1 MHARTDDMHRQLQ
14 DIATQLRDALQALGY
29 DRVLHEVA
37 QEIPDAR
44 DRLAYVG
51 QMTERA
57 AHTVLGLVDQAKIEG
72 EELVREGESLLTD
85 TANLPAHVVAYVQ
98 QAVGHAKTQQ
108 LRLNDIMM
116 AQDFQDLSGQVI
128 QKVIGIITRTE
139 AQLHEML
146 VLSEPPQAA
155 AASTELAGPQVP
167 DKALQQDDV
176 DDLLA
181 SLGF

>member
-1 MHARTDDMHRQLQ
+1 MNAASHDTTHQQLEAIARQLQ
-14 DIATQLRDALQALGY
+14 EALRALGY

-51 QMTERA
+51 EMTERA
-57 AHTVLGLVDQAKIEG
+57 AHKVLGLVDQAKPDCSALVAEG
-72 EELVREGESLLTD
+72 EALL
-85 TANLPAHVVAYVQ
+85 AQSGALPATVAGYVRRTVEHARAQ
-98 QAVGHAKTQQ
+98 QDT
-108 LRLNDIMM
+108 LNDIMM
-116 AQDFQDLSGQVI
+116 TQDFQDLSGQVI

-139 AQLHEML
+139 AQLQEML
-146 VLSEPPQAA
+146 EHSEPPEPVQRA
-155 AASTELAGPQVP
+155 ELAGPQVP